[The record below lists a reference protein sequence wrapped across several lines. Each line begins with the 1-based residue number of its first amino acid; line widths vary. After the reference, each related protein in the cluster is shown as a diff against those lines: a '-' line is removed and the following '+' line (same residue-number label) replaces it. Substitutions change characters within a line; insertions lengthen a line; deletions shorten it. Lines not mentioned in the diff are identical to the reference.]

1 MNIVNMVTS
10 FATPMVAN
18 KIASALGLPEADT
31 RKVLTA
37 TMPLLLA
44 MLLKRGSAPGGTQAL
59 GAAMAG
65 LGPNPLPAFG
75 KLFQGD
81 PSKPALTA
89 AAQGGTDIV
98 ATLFGTGPA
107 STAAAKLSAYGGIEP
122 AAASALLG
130 LGGTAV
136 LAGLRQ
142 AADDHK
148 LDAGALVAELAR
160 ERADIAKA
168 LPADIAQEVEGTG
181 LVDDTLFTAA
191 APTGA
196 TSPAAGGGGSTPWLI
211 ALILF
216 AAAGVGAYVY
226 LAPEMTPPAAPVPA
240 EAPPAAPAPAAPA
253 APEPAAPAAVPEAT
267 VESEA
272 PAAPGAAPAPA
283 APDADTSPDA
293 APAAQAPVP
302 VPVVPANP
310 LVVDGVDV
318 GGKFQ
323 EVISTLTATLGSVS
337 DATSAEAALGR
348 LREADIT
355 LDGLKGPVD
364 RLPAEGRAAL
374 KGQLG
379 GVLPTLRATSDRL
392 LADAA
397 IGPVIRPVIADVMTK
412 LNAYAG

>member
-31 RKVLTA
+31 RKVMTA

-44 MLLKRGSAPGGTQAL
+44 MLLKRGSAPGGAQAL
-59 GAAMAG
+59 GAAMSG
-65 LGPNPLPAFG
+65 LGPNPLHAFG

-98 ATLFGTGPA
+98 SALFGTAPA
-107 STAAAKLSAYGGIEP
+107 ATAAAKLSSYGGIEP
-122 AAASALLG
+122 PAATALLG

-142 AADDHK
+142 AADDRK
-148 LDAGALVAELAR
+148 LDAGALVAELTR

-168 LPADIAQEVEGTG
+168 LPADIAQEIEGTG
-181 LVDDTLFTAA
+181 LVDDTLFAPAAPAAVAA
-191 APTGA
+191 A
-196 TSPAAGGGGSTPWLI
+196 PAAGGGSATPWLI
-211 ALILF
+211 ALVLF

-226 LAPEMTPPAAPVPA
+226 LAPEMAPPAVQVPA
-240 EAPPAAPAPAAPA
+240 EAPQDVATPAAPVVPEATAPAAAPEAPA
-253 APEPAAPAAVPEAT
+253 ASEEPAAPAA
-267 VESEA
+267 A
-272 PAAPGAAPAPA
+272 PAAPNAEASPEVAPA
-283 APDADTSPDA
+283 AP
-293 APAAQAPVP
+293 VP
-302 VPVVPANP
+302 VPANP

-318 GGKFQ
+318 GVKFQ
-323 EVISTLTATLGSVS
+323 DVIGALTATLGSVT
-337 DATSAEAALGR
+337 DATSAEAALAR

-364 RLPAEGRAAL
+364 RLPAEARTAL
-374 KGQLG
+374 KGQLV

>member
-44 MLLKRGSAPGGTQAL
+44 MLLKRGTAPGGTQAL

-98 ATLFGTGPA
+98 ATLFGTAPA
-107 STAAAKLSAYGGIEP
+107 ATAAAKLSAYGGIEP
-122 AAASALLG
+122 TAASALLG

-148 LDAGALVAELAR
+148 LDAGALVAELVR

-191 APTGA
+191 AA
-196 TSPAAGGGGSTPWLI
+196 TFAAPVAAGGNSTPWLI
-211 ALILF
+211 ALIALV
-216 AAAGVGAYVY
+216 AAGVAAYVF
-226 LAPEMTPPAAPVPA
+226 LAPEVAPPTAPAPA
-240 EAPPAAPAPAAPA
+240 EAPPAAPAPTAPA

-267 VESEA
+267 VETEFGGCA
-272 PAAPGAAPAPA
+272 GRRAAPGRARCRHEPGCDPRGCGAGA
-283 APDADTSPDA
+283 
-293 APAAQAPVP
+293 
-302 VPVVPANP
+302 
-310 LVVDGVDV
+310 
-318 GGKFQ
+318 GGAG
-323 EVISTLTATLGSVS
+323 E
-337 DATSAEAALGR
+337 SAGCR
-348 LREADIT
+348 R
-355 LDGLKGPVD
+355 
-364 RLPAEGRAAL
+364 RRC
-374 KGQLG
+374 GQ
-379 GVLPTLRATSDRL
+379 
-392 LADAA
+392 
-397 IGPVIRPVIADVMTK
+397 
-412 LNAYAG
+412 

>member
-44 MLLKRGSAPGGTQAL
+44 MLLKRGTAPGGTQAL

-98 ATLFGTGPA
+98 ATLFGTAPA
-107 STAAAKLSAYGGIEP
+107 ATAAAKLSAYGGIEP
-122 AAASALLG
+122 TAASALLG

-148 LDAGALVAELAR
+148 LDAGALVAELVR

-191 APTGA
+191 AA
-196 TSPAAGGGGSTPWLI
+196 TFAAPVAAGGNSTPWLI
-211 ALILF
+211 ALIALV
-216 AAAGVGAYVY
+216 AAGVAAYVF
-226 LAPEMTPPAAPVPA
+226 LAPEVAPPTAPAPA
-240 EAPPAAPAPAAPA
+240 EAPPAAPAPTAPA

-267 VESEA
+267 VETELADA
-272 PAAPGAAPAPA
+272 PAVAPPPA

-293 APAAQAPVP
+293 TPEAAAPA
-302 VPVVPANP
+302 PVVRANP

-318 GGKFQ
+318 GSKFQ
-323 EVISTLTATLGSVS
+323 EVISALTATLGSVS
-337 DATSAEAALGR
+337 DATTAEAALGR

-355 LDGLKGPVD
+355 LDGLKGPVE
-364 RLPAEGRAAL
+364 RLPAEGHAAL

-379 GVLPTLRATSDRL
+379 NALPTLRATSDRL

-412 LNAYAG
+412 LNGYAG